1 MGTKYIHAAQDDLKI
16 RFDFADDLTSYTGV
30 MYYYKESDGNAARAT
45 VTATITVVTS
55 VLAYVSY
62 TLATQLFT
70 TADSN
75 YYCYMG
81 LTSTTGNTR
90 SSAPVVIPV
99 NTEGKIPYALTD

>member
-16 RFDFADDLTSYTGV
+16 RFDFAEDLTSYTGV
-30 MYYYKESDGNAARAT
+30 MYYYKESDGNAGRAT

-70 TADSN
+70 VPSTN
-75 YYCYMG
+75 YYAYMG
-81 LTSTTGNTR
+81 LTSASGNTR
-90 SSAPVVIPV
+90 SSAPVVIPI
-99 NTEGKIPYALTD
+99 NEEGKIPYSLTD

>member
-1 MGTKYIHAAQDDLKI
+1 MGTKYIEHNQDDLKI

-30 MYYYKESDGNAARAT
+30 MYYYKESDGNAGRAT

-62 TLATQLFT
+62 TLTTALFT
-70 TADSN
+70 SPDTTYLA
-75 YYCYMG
+75 YMG
-81 LTSTTGNTR
+81 LTSSSGNTR
-90 SSAPVVIPV
+90 SSAPVTITV

>member
-1 MGTKYIHAAQDDLKI
+1 MGTKYIHASQDDLKI
-16 RFDFADDLTSYTGV
+16 RFDFTEDLTSYTAT
-30 MYYYKESDGNAARAT
+30 MYYFKEADGNANRST

-62 TLATQLFT
+62 TFT
-70 TADSN
+70 TALFTATDAN
-75 YYCYMG
+75 YYVYMG
-81 LTSTTGNTR
+81 LTSSSNTTR